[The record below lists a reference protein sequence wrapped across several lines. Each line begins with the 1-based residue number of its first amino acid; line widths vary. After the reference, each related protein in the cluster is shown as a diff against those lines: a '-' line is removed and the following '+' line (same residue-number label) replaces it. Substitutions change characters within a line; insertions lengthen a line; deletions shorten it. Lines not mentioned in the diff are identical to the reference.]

1 MKLSIICMLFFA
13 FLVGVIPTSFA
24 AEENDM
30 FLWNRATWDSDY
42 FIHFQAQV
50 RDIDGSLVSVIE
62 TFNGEYRSD
71 SRTELVYSQ
80 LPLKQVIEISNQKYE
95 VRQYEQIEKDFSK
108 KIPSDWQLQEYIYA
122 GGAYNI
128 GYEHDGWYTSTFHA
142 FPPLFLVEDDDIV
155 TIQWTIFKKV

>member
-1 MKLSIICMLFFA
+1 MLFFA

-62 TFNGEYRSD
+62 TFNGEYLSD
-71 SRTELVYSQ
+71 SRTELAYSE
-80 LPLKQVIEISNQKYE
+80 LPLKQVVEISNKKYE
-95 VRQYEQIEKDFSK
+95 VRQLGSTFGSGTFGKDTNG
-108 KIPSDWQLQEYIYA
+108 YTT
-122 GGAYNI
+122 GAYNVGFEI
-128 GYEHDGWYTSTFHA
+128 DGQYIAVFHA
-142 FPPLFLVEDDDIV
+142 YPPMFLVENDDMI
-155 TIQWTIFKKV
+155 TIQWMIFKKI

>member
-24 AEENDM
+24 EEENDT

-62 TFNGEYRSD
+62 TFNGQYLSD
-71 SRTELVYSQ
+71 SRTELAYSE
-80 LPLKQVIEISNQKYE
+80 LPLKQVVEISNKKYE
-95 VRQYEQIEKDFSK
+95 VRQLDGTFGSGTFDKDTNG
-108 KIPSDWQLQEYIYA
+108 YTT
-122 GGAYNI
+122 GAYNVGFEI
-128 GYEHDGWYTSTFHA
+128 DGQYIAVFHA
-142 FPPLFLVEDDDIV
+142 YPPLFLVENDDMI
-155 TIQWTIFKKV
+155 TIQWMIFKKI

>member
-1 MKLSIICMLFFA
+1 MNVSIIYMLFFA
-13 FLVGVIPTSFA
+13 FLASVIPTSFA
-24 AEENDM
+24 EEENV
-30 FLWNRATWDSDY
+30 WKQASVNSDY

-80 LPLKQVIEISNQKYE
+80 LSLKQVVEISSQKYE

-108 KIPSDWQLQEYIYA
+108 KIPGDWQLQEYIYA

-128 GYEHDGWYTSTFHA
+128 GYEHDGWYTSVFHA

-155 TIQWTIFKKV
+155 TIQWTIFKKI

>member
-71 SRTELVYSQ
+71 SRTELAYSE
-80 LPLKQVIEISNQKYE
+80 LPLKQVVEISNKKYE
-95 VRQYEQIEKDFSK
+95 VRQLDGTFGSGTFDKDTNG
-108 KIPSDWQLQEYIYA
+108 YTT
-122 GGAYNI
+122 GAYNVGFEI
-128 GYEHDGWYTSTFHA
+128 DGQYIAVFHA
-142 FPPLFLVEDDDIV
+142 YPPMFLVENDDMI
-155 TIQWTIFKKV
+155 TIQWMIFKKI

>member
-1 MKLSIICMLFFA
+1 MNVSIICILFFA

-62 TFNGEYRSD
+62 TFNGEYLSD
-71 SRTELVYSQ
+71 SRTELAYSE
-80 LPLKQVIEISNQKYE
+80 LPLKQVVEISNKKYE
-95 VRQYEQIEKDFSK
+95 VRQLGSTFGSGTFGKDTNG
-108 KIPSDWQLQEYIYA
+108 YTT
-122 GGAYNI
+122 GAYNVGFEI
-128 GYEHDGWYTSTFHA
+128 DGQYIAVFHA
-142 FPPLFLVEDDDIV
+142 YPPMFLVENDDMI
-155 TIQWTIFKKV
+155 TIQWMIFKKI

>member
-30 FLWNRATWDSDY
+30 FLWNRAAWDSDY

-62 TFNGEYRSD
+62 TFNGEYLSD
-71 SRTELVYSQ
+71 SRTELAYSE
-80 LPLKQVIEISNQKYE
+80 LPLKQVVEISNKKYE
-95 VRQYEQIEKDFSK
+95 VRQLDGTFGSGTFDKDTNG
-108 KIPSDWQLQEYIYA
+108 YTT
-122 GGAYNI
+122 GAYNVGFEI
-128 GYEHDGWYTSTFHA
+128 DGQYIAVFHA
-142 FPPLFLVEDDDIV
+142 YPPLFLVENDDMI
-155 TIQWTIFKKV
+155 TIQWMIFKKI

>member
-1 MKLSIICMLFFA
+1 MLFFA

-62 TFNGEYRSD
+62 TFNGEYLSD
-71 SRTELVYSQ
+71 SRTELAYSE
-80 LPLKQVIEISNQKYE
+80 LPLKQVVEISNKKYE
-95 VRQYEQIEKDFSK
+95 VRQLGSTFGSGTFGKDTNG
-108 KIPSDWQLQEYIYA
+108 YTA
-122 GGAYNI
+122 GAYNVGFEI
-128 GYEHDGWYTSTFHA
+128 DGQYIAVFHA
-142 FPPLFLVEDDDIV
+142 YPPMFLVENDDMI
-155 TIQWTIFKKV
+155 TIQWMIFKKI